1 MGTPPQGSP
10 AGDEQRLIAALK
22 AGDEAAFGEL
32 VDRYH
37 AGLVR
42 LAMTYVRSRAVAE
55 EVAQE
60 TWIGVL
66 RGLPRFEGR
75 SSLRTWIT
83 RILVNQAKTRALR
96 ERRSVPLSSLAGELD
111 DGPAIDPD
119 RFRNPLHPGGWSD
132 PPQSWAELPEER
144 LLGAETRAKVLEAIE
159 QLPPMQ
165 RRVITLRDVDGW
177 DAAEVRDLLE
187 LSEVNQRVLLHR
199 ARSRVREA
207 LERYLADDQ
216 DAAATPTPTGQETPV
231 PPRPQ

>member
-1 MGTPPQGSP
+1 MGTPLQGSP
-10 AGDEQRLIAALK
+10 ADDEQRLLSALK
-22 AGDEAAFGEL
+22 AGDEAAFAEL

-42 LAMTYVRSRAVAE
+42 LAMSYVRSRAVAE

-60 TWIGVL
+60 TWLGVI
-66 RGLPRFEGR
+66 RGISRFEGR

-83 RILVNQAKTRALR
+83 RILINQAKTRALR

-111 DGPAIDPD
+111 DGPAVDPD
-119 RFRNPLHPGGWSD
+119 RFRNPQHPGAWSD
-132 PPQSWAELPEER
+132 PPQDWAGLPEER

-165 RRVITLRDVDGW
+165 RQVITLRDVQGW
-177 DAAEVRDLLE
+177 DSAAVRDLLE

-199 ARSRVREA
+199 ARSRVRAA
-207 LERYLADDQ
+207 LEQYLA
-216 DAAATPTPTGQETPV
+216 V
-231 PPRPQ
+231 